1 MNFNTS
7 MLEWGSGAGDI
18 NMTDWVCV
26 PRARSSPPAVGSQ
39 SASAGGG
46 EGTERGLG
54 PPTIQLLSYSDGQT
68 KSWSETIDNLS
79 SPAATYCSVCSVAS
93 PHSHHQTCKS
103 IPTEEWRWQ
112 NSNELGN
119 RTYFDIQLGILSKYE
134 AYIYKNYPECCVLC
148 VEMEG
153 WGLEGGGAG
162 GVCVCYWW

>member
-1 MNFNTS
+1 

-18 NMTDWVCV
+18 NMTRLSVCAPCEVQSTSCRLPVSLSRGRRRDW
-26 PRARSSPPAVGSQ
+26 
-39 SASAGGG
+39 
-46 EGTERGLG
+46 EGTGA
-54 PPTIQLLSYSDGQT
+54 THQLLSYSDGQT

-79 SPAATYCSVCSVAS
+79 SPAATNCSVCSVAS
-93 PHSHHQTCKS
+93 PHSHHQTRKS
-103 IPTEEWRWQ
+103 IPTENWRWQ